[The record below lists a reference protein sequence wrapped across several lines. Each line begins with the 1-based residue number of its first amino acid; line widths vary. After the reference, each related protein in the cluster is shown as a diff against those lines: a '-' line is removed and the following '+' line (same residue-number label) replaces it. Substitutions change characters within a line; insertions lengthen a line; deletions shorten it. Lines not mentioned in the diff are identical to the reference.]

1 MSPKTIPSADRPIVA
16 RLERPMEGVAS
27 GCGGLDTT
35 CCIWPNPAILEMRF
49 MSLLSYPPCWSC
61 APLARD
67 SPKSA
72 RVASAMQEA
81 PRSAPRRIRCARL
94 IPKLLTISAC
104 PFQPGRR
111 AHPRAPF
118 RPDAGI
124 RKQPSRHCLTS
135 IGQSSLAGAAPASH
149 ETRMIPPQR
158 FTAWSEARTP
168 KCRSGPAVLLQM

>member
-27 GCGGLDTT
+27 GCGVLDTT

-49 MSLLSYPPCWSC
+49 MSLLIYPPCWPDNKGKPRQQEFRAASC

-94 IPKLLTISAC
+94 IPRLLTTELV
-104 PFQPGRR
+104 PFSLEGVLILGRL
-111 AHPRAPF
+111 F
-118 RPDAGI
+118 DAGI
-124 RKQPSRHCLTS
+124 RTQPSRHCLTS
-135 IGQSSLAGAAPASH
+135 IGHVPCWC
-149 ETRMIPPQR
+149 R
-158 FTAWSEARTP
+158 ARVA
-168 KCRSGPAVLLQM
+168 CNAH